1 MSQNKQDKKARK
13 RRRKQNESLFLKIV
27 RIWGTI
33 LIILI
38 MAGGFF
44 FIKKIGI
51 PVFRMYR
58 EASRIVDE
66 CDESDFRGELTSII
80 YDADGN
86 EIKKLKGDKDVY
98 YLSYEDIPDSAK
110 LAFISTEDKKF
121 TEHRGIDLTGIARSL
136 AYNITHRGYRMMGGS
151 TITQQLARNIFLGY
165 EKTYS
170 RKMKEIFIAAKL
182 ERKYTKEKILE
193 FYLNNVYFA
202 NGFYGLEAASQGY
215 FGKSASELDISQIAF
230 LASIPNSPSRYDP
243 YEHMEDT
250 LQRRNR
256 ILKSMCD
263 DGYISLEQMQYSAS
277 EELKLY
283 VKKETETN
291 DYVQTYI
298 IRCATESLMVQQGFE
313 LRYVFDSPSEKKAY
327 DEEYKE
333 LYDSCRQSLYS
344 AGYRIYTSIDMK
356 LQKQLQ
362 QSVSDVLL
370 REGFDQR
377 SDDGVYK
384 LQGAA
389 VCIDNETGRVLA
401 VVGGREADQESF
413 GLNRAYQS
421 FRQPGSA
428 IKPVL
433 VYGPALGK
441 GYTPDSILDDSRM
454 TGKNKVNNTD
464 GYEGKITLRRAVAKS
479 SNVATYRLYEELG
492 PAKCLSYLENM
503 DFRGLDEN
511 DYKYNTTCLGGFTN
525 GVTPIEMASA
535 YAALANDGLFR
546 TPDCIVRI
554 TDSQGN
560 TLSSGAEEGRQ
571 VYNKD
576 AARMMTDVLTTVV
589 ESGTARNCKLD
600 NMPAAC
606 KTGTTTSNV
615 DGWLC
620 GYTPYYTTAVWVG
633 KDLYEAQEGLKGN
646 TYPAYIWTD
655 FMKKAHMGLARKE
668 FEKAPEKKE
677 SKDYEEPTESS
688 EEDMN
693 PEIKNPEVEVPDFSE
708 DNPEMES
715 PDVEEDEEEYE
726 NGNADDMEDGGNN
739 SDENEG
745 GEEEQPGVHD
755 IDGGNPQENGGG
767 QENGYN
773 VEVQ

>member
-1 MSQNKQDKKARK
+1 MGQKKQEKKERRK
-13 RRRKQNESLFLKIV
+13 RRKQKESIFLKIV
-27 RIWGTI
+27 RIWGT
-33 LIILI
+33 LLMLAIII
-38 MAGGFF
+38 GGFF
-44 FIKKIGI
+44 FVKKIGI

-66 CDESDFRGELTSII
+66 CSESDFRGELTSII

-98 YLSYEDIPDSAK
+98 YLSYEEIPDAAK

-121 TEHRGIDLTGIARSL
+121 TSHRGIDLMGIARSVVYIAL
-136 AYNITHRGYRMMGGS
+136 HRGDKGMGGS
-151 TITQQLARNIFLGY
+151 TITQQLARNVFLGY

-170 RKMKEIFIAAKL
+170 RKLTEIFIAAQL
-182 ERKYTKEKILE
+182 ERKFSKEKILE

-202 NGFYGLEAASQGY
+202 NGFYGLEAAAQGY
-215 FGKSASELDISQIAF
+215 FGKSAKELDISQIAF
-230 LASIPNSPSRYDP
+230 LASIPNSPNRYDP
-243 YEHMEDT
+243 YEHMDET
-250 LQRRNR
+250 LARRGR

-263 DGYISLEQMQYSAS
+263 DGYISLEQMQASAS
-277 EELKLY
+277 EEIKLY
-283 VKKETETN
+283 TRKDTETN

-298 IRCATESLMVQQGFE
+298 IRCATESLMVDQGFK
-313 LRYVFDSPSEKKAY
+313 LRYIFDSEADKKAY
-327 DEEYKE
+327 DQEYAD
-333 LYDSCRQSLYS
+333 LYESCRQSLYYS
-344 AGYRIYTSIDMK
+344 GYRIHTSIDMK

-362 QSVSDVLL
+362 ASVSDVLL

-377 SDDGVYK
+377 TDDGVYK

-401 VVGGREADQESF
+401 VVGGREANQESF

-441 GYTPDSILDDSRM
+441 GYTPDSILDDSAM
-454 TGKNKVNNTD
+454 TGENKVRNTD
-464 GYEGKITLRRAVAKS
+464 GYEGRITLRRAVAKS
-479 SNVATYRLYEELG
+479 SNVATYRLYEELK
-492 PAKCLSYLENM
+492 PKKCLSYLEKMN
-503 DFRGLDEN
+503 FRGLDEN
-511 DYKYNTTCLGGFTN
+511 DYKYNTTCLGGFTK

-535 YAALANDGLFR
+535 YAALANDGVFR
-546 TPDCIVRI
+546 NPDCIVRI
-554 TDSQGN
+554 EDSQGN
-560 TLSSGAEEGRQ
+560 TLVSGEEEKKNIYGRE
-571 VYNKD
+571 

-589 ESGTARNCKLD
+589 ESGTAKNCKLD

-633 KDLYEAQEGLKGN
+633 KDLYEPQEGLKGN

-655 FMKKAHMGLARKE
+655 FMNKAHRGLARKE
-668 FEKAPEKKE
+668 FEKSNQPKD
-677 SKDYEEPTESS
+677 SKDYEEPSTEEKEREDLNPDIQEPDVQVPDLSDDRKE
-688 EEDMN
+688 EED
-693 PEIKNPEVEVPDFSE
+693 PEVEEEEENYENEGSE
-708 DNPEMES
+708 DP
-715 PDVEEDEEEYE
+715 
-726 NGNADDMEDGGNN
+726 GNMEDG
-739 SDENEG
+739 DG
-745 GEEEQPGVHD
+745 GEEGENGQD
-755 IDGGNPQENGGG
+755 QENVDG
-767 QENGYN
+767 QDQEEEGIDI
-773 VEVQ
+773 Q